1 MKIKKKQ
8 VECVAADGQPRS
20 FPLTHLV
27 WAEELENSYRV
38 CHLVKDEIAGTQIKK
53 LGKEVMPG
61 FVQVTLP
68 NGSRMIVNK
77 RRHRLYKD

>member
-1 MKIKKKQ
+1 MKIKNGR
-8 VECVAADGQPRS
+8 VDCVAADGEARS

-38 CHLVKDEIAGTQIKK
+38 CHLVKDEIAGMQIKK
-53 LGKEVMPG
+53 LGKEVLPG

-68 NGSRMIVNK
+68 TGSRMMVNK
-77 RRHRLYKD
+77 RRHKLYKD